1 MKEERLSTENREKL
15 QEIRNKTT
23 PYEDK
28 VGKYL
33 TYTVEEVQQHVDF
46 QIKRPTYTIK
56 DIPKRRKGELLS

>member
-46 QIKRPTYTIK
+46 QITYQLIQLK

>member
-15 QEIRNKTT
+15 KEIRNKTT

-33 TYTVEEVQQHVDF
+33 TYTVEEVQ
-46 QIKRPTYTIK
+46 RTC
-56 DIPKRRKGELLS
+56 

>member
-15 QEIRNKTT
+15 KEIRNKTT

-33 TYTVEEVQQHVDF
+33 TYTVEEVQNMLISKSRGQLI
-46 QIKRPTYTIK
+46 QLK
-56 DIPKRRKGELLS
+56 DIPKRRKSELLS